1 MAKSDGE
8 DRHGTIDFATFIVSL
23 ASTVSVHLDP
33 GHKAFD
39 LLLAKETIDI
49 LAMLQDKTAGNRSAE
64 EEKLL
69 SALLYQSRLAYC
81 DAAEGKG

>member
-1 MAKSDGE
+1 MGKSDAG
-8 DRHGTIDFATFIVSL
+8 DRLGTIDFATFIVSL

-39 LLLAKETIDI
+39 LSLAKETIDI
-49 LAMLQDKTAGNRSAE
+49 LAMLQEKTSGNRTAE

-69 SALLYQSRLAYC
+69 AALLYQTRLAYC
-81 DAAEGKG
+81 DAAEKKG